1 MSDALLDDPS
11 GACLGLPVDDETGA
25 GGILTAAQRR
35 RVHRGPLGAVDD
47 PGDRL

>member
-25 GGILTAAQRR
+25 GGILTAAKHDGFTAVLSAPLTT
-35 RVHRGPLGAVDD
+35 RVTG
-47 PGDRL
+47 